1 MSNPITSTLSLA
13 VASSVIALACAP
25 VDAAIIVV
33 SNSMVFDSIVASM
46 NGSTL
51 HENFASYS
59 GYYASGLA
67 GGTGDSSWTAA
78 ASGDLY
84 SDGGIMSTNTAI
96 QPMTFTFASDNVFAI
111 GGNFFNTN
119 TDFSMGG
126 GFVSVAVSGVS
137 YVLSSAAVGNFAG
150 FISTSGAIH
159 SITITP
165 FGAGAAGTYA
175 STDHVQVGVI
185 PSPAV
190 LALGALAGMVSR
202 RRRS

>member
-1 MSNPITSTLSLA
+1 MSNTITSTFSLA
-13 VASSVIALACAP
+13 VASSVIGFACAP

-59 GYYASGLA
+59 GFYSSGLA

-78 ASGDLY
+78 ASGGLY
-84 SDGGIMSTNTAI
+84 AEGGVMSTNSAI
-96 QPMTFTFASDNVFAI
+96 EPLTFTFASDNVFAI

-119 TDFSMGG
+119 ANFSMGG
-126 GFVSVAVSGVS
+126 GLVSVAVSGVS

-165 FGAGAAGTYA
+165 FGAGAAGTFA